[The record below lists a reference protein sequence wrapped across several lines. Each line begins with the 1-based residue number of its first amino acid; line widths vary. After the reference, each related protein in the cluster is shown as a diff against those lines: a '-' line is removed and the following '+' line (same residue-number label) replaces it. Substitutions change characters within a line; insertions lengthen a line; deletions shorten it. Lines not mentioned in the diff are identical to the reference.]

1 MTRGTTPIHTFYL
14 EDYNTDIISKIR
26 ILYAQ
31 NDKNILIKEE
41 KDCDFEG
48 NTITTKLTQEET
60 YLFDDKQI
68 VQIQLHILT
77 TTNESLVS
85 DIERIKVEKCLDTEV
100 LV

>member
-14 EDYNTDIISKIR
+14 EDYNTNIISKIR

-41 KDCDFEG
+41 KDCIFEE

-85 DIERIKVEKCLDTEV
+85 DIERVKVEKCLDTEV